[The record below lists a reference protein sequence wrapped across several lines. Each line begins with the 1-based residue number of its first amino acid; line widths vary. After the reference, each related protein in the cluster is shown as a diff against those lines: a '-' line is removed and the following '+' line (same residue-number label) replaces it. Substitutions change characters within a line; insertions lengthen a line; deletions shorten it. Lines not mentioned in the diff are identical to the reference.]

1 MKSKT
6 MTAEVKDRKR
16 RIVESEQRLLERTSG
31 PSLDQIRQRAYE
43 LHLERGCV
51 HGRDQ
56 DDWLQAER
64 ELTEKYEAR

>member
-1 MKSKT
+1 
-6 MTAEVKDRKR
+6 MTAEVKDRER
-16 RIVESEQRLLERTSG
+16 GIVESERKPLERTSG
-31 PSLDQIRQRAYE
+31 PSLDEIRQRAYE

-64 ELTEKYEAR
+64 DLREKYEAR